1 MKLDMQPLNKRVF
14 TTKGLKAVLVII
26 FTLSFGLAD
35 IIITE
40 IADSN
45 DDAGVRYIE
54 IHNSGGSSVALSDYY
69 FNGCF
74 KQVFIIL
81 MEIK

>member
-1 MKLDMQPLNKRVF
+1 MQLILRRGFLNCSV
-14 TTKGLKAVLVII
+14 KAILVII

>member
-1 MKLDMQPLNKRVF
+1 MQPILKREFLNCTVK
-14 TTKGLKAVLVII
+14 TVLVII

>member
-1 MKLDMQPLNKRVF
+1 MQSFLKREFLNCTV
-14 TTKGLKAVLVII
+14 KAVLVII

>member
-1 MKLDMQPLNKRVF
+1 MQPILKRGFLNCSV
-14 TTKGLKAVLVII
+14 KAILVII

>member
-1 MKLDMQPLNKRVF
+1 
-14 TTKGLKAVLVII
+14 
-26 FTLSFGLAD
+26 LAD

>member
-1 MKLDMQPLNKRVF
+1 MIHLFNKNSKTVIVKTVIFLFSLNIGW
-14 TTKGLKAVLVII
+14 T
-26 FTLSFGLAD
+26 D